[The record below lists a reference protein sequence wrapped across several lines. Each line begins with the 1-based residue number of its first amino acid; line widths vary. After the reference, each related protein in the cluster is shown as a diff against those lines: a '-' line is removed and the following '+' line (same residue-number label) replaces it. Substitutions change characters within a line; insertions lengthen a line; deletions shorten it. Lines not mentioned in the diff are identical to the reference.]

1 MVISRSDRLLSLGYL
16 TRYRFLT
23 RYSFFLGGAGL
34 PVLLALVAWQRQ
46 TPALTNSA
54 IVQTQPVVA
63 PGCAAARGL
72 ARVVC
77 LAEAF
82 KATLSPSQLAEVQ
95 RPYSKADAARWS
107 NFPQQFSRP
116 QRVGIGLGTLTAP
129 QLAAAKALLASVLA
143 SGVPNEGYDELAG
156 NLAADNYLG
165 TATHQTGAFG
175 AGNYY
180 LALLGTPSLTGRW
193 ELQYGGHHFALATTY
208 QGGKTV
214 GVTPDFRGAEPMT
227 PVTDHGHTYQPLEQE
242 RTAFA
247 ALLASLS
254 AAEQAKARLPSTF
267 RDVLLGPGQDGQFP
281 TTRQGVR
288 LGELSAA
295 QQQLALQAIKQYV
308 GDLDPATAA
317 PILARYAAELPTTYL
332 AFVGSGTMGKD
343 NDYLRLDG
351 PSLWLEYSGQPSRD
365 FPGTVHPH
373 SVWRDRTTDYGG
385 Q

>member
-1 MVISRSDRLLSLGYL
+1 M
-16 TRYRFLT
+16 
-23 RYSFFLGGAGL
+23 RYSSLLGCFGL
-34 PVLLALVAWQRQ
+34 LALPALVAWQHQ
-46 TPALTNSA
+46 APTLPNAA
-54 IVQTQPVVA
+54 IVQARPIVA
-63 PGCAAARGL
+63 PGCASAQGL

-82 KATLSPSQLAEVQ
+82 KATLSPSQLAEAQ
-95 RPYSKADAARWS
+95 RPYSKEDAAKWS

-116 QRVGIGLGTLTAP
+116 QRVGIGLGTLNAA
-129 QLAAAKALLASVLA
+129 QLGAAKALLASVLLPN
-143 SGVPNEGYDELAG
+143 VPNEGYDELEG
-156 NLAADNYLG
+156 NLVADNYLG
-165 TATHQTGAFG
+165 TATSQTGTFG

-193 ELQYGGHHFALATTY
+193 ELQYGGHHFAFANTY
-208 QGGKTV
+208 QGGKTA
-214 GVTPDFRGAEPMT
+214 GVTPDFRGAEPNT
-227 PVTDHGHTYQPLEQE
+227 PVSDHGRTYQPLEQE
-242 RTAFA
+242 RAAFA
-247 ALLASLS
+247 ALLGGLS
-254 AAEQAKARLPSTF
+254 ATEQAKARLNTTF

-281 TTRQGVR
+281 ATRQGVR

-295 QQQLALQAIKQYV
+295 QQKLALQAIRRYV
-308 GDLDPATAA
+308 GDLDAATAA
-317 PILARYAAELPTTYL
+317 PILARYTAELPATYL

-343 NDYLRLDG
+343 NDYIRLDG

>member
-1 MVISRSDRLLSLGYL
+1 MRPTFLVASLGL
-16 TRYRFLT
+16 L
-23 RYSFFLGGAGL
+23 AL
-34 PVLLALVAWQRQ
+34 PALVAWQRQ
-46 TPALTNSA
+46 TPAPAGSA
-54 IVQTQPVVA
+54 IVQAKPVVSS
-63 PGCAAARGL
+63 GCATAQGL

-82 KATLSPSQLAEVQ
+82 KATLSPSQLAEAQ
-95 RPYSKADAARWS
+95 RPYSQADAARWS

-116 QRVGIGLGTLTAP
+116 QRVGVSLGALNAA
-129 QLAAAKALLASVLA
+129 QLAAAKALLASVLV
-143 SGVPNEGYDELAG
+143 SGVPNEGYDELEG

-165 TATHQTGAFG
+165 TATKQSGTFG

-193 ELQYGGHHFALATTY
+193 ELQYGGHHFALANTY
-208 QGGKTV
+208 RGGKTA
-214 GVTPDFRGAEPMT
+214 GVTPDFRGAEPNT

-242 RTAFA
+242 RAAFA
-247 ALLASLS
+247 ALLGSLS
-254 AAEQAKARLPSTF
+254 AAEQTQARLTTTF

-281 TTRQGVR
+281 ATRQGVR
-288 LGELSAA
+288 FSALTAA
-295 QQQLALQAIKQYV
+295 QQQLALQAIKRYV

-317 PILARYAAELPTTYL
+317 PILARYTAELPATYL
-332 AFVGSGTMGKD
+332 AFAGSGTMGKD
-343 NDYLRLDG
+343 NDYVRLDG
-351 PSLWLEYSGQPSRD
+351 PSLWLEFSGQPSRD

>member
-1 MVISRSDRLLSLGYL
+1 MRHPSFVWGLGLL
-16 TRYRFLT
+16 
-23 RYSFFLGGAGL
+23 L
-34 PVLLALVAWQRQ
+34 PALLAWQRQ
-46 TPALTNSA
+46 QAPGLSNST
-54 IVQTQPVVA
+54 IVQVKPA
-63 PGCAAARGL
+63 PAPSCAAAQGL

-82 KATLSPSQLAEVQ
+82 KATLSPSQLAEAQ
-95 RPYSKADAARWS
+95 RPYTKADAARWS

-116 QRVGIGLGTLTAP
+116 QRVGIALGALTAP

-143 SGVPNEGYDELAG
+143 PGVPNEGYDELEG
-156 NLAADNYLG
+156 NLVADNYLG
-165 TATHQTGAFG
+165 TATNQTGTFG

-180 LALLGTPSLTGRW
+180 LALLGTPSLSGRW
-193 ELQYGGHHFALATTY
+193 ELQYGGHHFAFANTY
-208 QGGKTV
+208 QGGKTA

-242 RTAFA
+242 RAAFA
-247 ALLASLS
+247 ALLSSLS
-254 AAEQAKARLPSTF
+254 VAEQAKARLTTTF
-267 RDVLLGPGQDGQFP
+267 RDVLLGPGQDGRFP
-281 TTRQGVR
+281 ATRQGVR
-288 LGELSAA
+288 LSELSTV
-295 QQQLALQAIKQYV
+295 QQQLARQAIRRYV
-308 GDLDPATAA
+308 DDLDPATAA
-317 PILARYAAELPTTYL
+317 PLLARYTAELPATYL

-343 NDYLRLDG
+343 NDYVRLDG

>member
-1 MVISRSDRLLSLGYL
+1 MRTTFLLGSLGL
-16 TRYRFLT
+16 V
-23 RYSFFLGGAGL
+23 AL
-34 PVLLALVAWQRQ
+34 PALMAWQRQ
-46 TPALTNSA
+46 TPAPAGSA
-54 IVQTQPVVA
+54 IVQAKPVVA
-63 PGCAAARGL
+63 PGCAAAQGL

-82 KATLSPSQLAEVQ
+82 KATLSPSQLAEAQ

-107 NFPQQFSRP
+107 NFPQQFSHP
-116 QRVGIGLGTLTAP
+116 QRVGISLGALSAA
-129 QLAAAKALLASVLA
+129 QLAAAKALLASVLVA
-143 SGVPNEGYDELAG
+143 GVPNEGYDELEG

-165 TATHQTGAFG
+165 TATHQAGTFG

-193 ELQYGGHHFALATTY
+193 ELQYGGHHFALANTY
-208 QGGKTV
+208 QGGKTA

-227 PVTDHGHTYQPLEQE
+227 PVTEQGHTYQPLEQE
-242 RTAFA
+242 RAAFA
-247 ALLASLS
+247 ALLGSLS
-254 AAEQAKARLPSTF
+254 AAEQAKARLSTTF

-281 TTRQGVR
+281 ATRQGVR
-288 LGELSAA
+288 LGSLSTA
-295 QQQLALQAIKQYV
+295 QQQLALQALKRYV

-317 PILARYAAELPTTYL
+317 PILARYTAELPATYL

-343 NDYLRLDG
+343 NDYVRLDG

-373 SVWRDRTTDYGG
+373 SVWRDRTSDYGG